1 MSALWDL
8 LIAVAQGWVSLM
20 SGLVG
25 LAMTIYGL
33 WKRREL
39 SGGVFLAFGTISL
52 VVALA
57 MTWTAEHQTAEETK
71 HKLAQANQKLADL
84 TKPQFVLVLP
94 DIAYRYSEL
103 RLATIVLLG
112 VEIINKGAD
121 SAVLFWRASYQ
132 MPTLSREVEIVRLPD
147 RPPFFS
153 ILLPDQRAHMIF
165 QGSAAINLQTAPIP
179 RGGVRTGRLPLRIP
193 GNQVEE
199 IRIHRPRIAIAVQ
212 DYTGTQYSVDFNS
225 SGVRP
230 PNIRVYPG
238 EELVPAQESIDSRG
252 PKGK

>member
-8 LIAVAQGWVSLM
+8 IVAVAQGWVSLM
-20 SGLVG
+20 SGLAG

-39 SGGVFLAFGTISL
+39 TGSVFLAFGIFAFVL
-52 VVALA
+52 ALG
-57 MTWTAEHQTAEETK
+57 MTWLTEHQTAEETK
-71 HKLAQANQKLADL
+71 QKLAQANQRLSDL

-103 RLATIVLLG
+103 RQATIVFLG

-121 SAVLFWRASYQ
+121 SAVLYWRGSYQ
-132 MPTLSREVEIVRLPD
+132 LPTLSRELEIVRLPD

-179 RGGVRTGRLPLRIP
+179 RGGVRTGRLPLRIE
-193 GNQVEE
+193 GDRVEE
-199 IRIHRPRIAIAVQ
+199 IRTQRPKIAITVQ
-212 DYTGTQYSVDFNS
+212 DYTGTPYSVDFNPR
-225 SGVRP
+225 GVRP

-238 EELVPAQESIDSRG
+238 EELVPAQ
-252 PKGK
+252 K